1 LSDLLIIKNVTREG
15 PGLLE
20 PVLQKHHVSFDV
32 VDLDQGEAFPNLVGY
47 KALVILG
54 GPDSANDATPKMAKE
69 REQMK
74 YALDNGLPILGICL
88 GMQLLVKVGGGRV
101 VPGTRVEAGFISPS
115 NAPYETKVT
124 RAGASD
130 PLLAGLATTLP
141 VFQLHGEVVE
151 LAPEMKLLA
160 TAAVTPNQIVKI
172 GMKAYGMQSHF
183 ELTDQL
189 LQVWAAE
196 DPALQPIG
204 YEALKAEFEKIK
216 GAYTATGERLLENFL
231 GIAGLLQSAN

>member
-1 LSDLLIIKNVTREG
+1 LSDLLIIKNTTNEG

-20 PVLQKHHVSFDV
+20 RVLRKHAVSFDV

-47 KALVILG
+47 KALVVLG
-54 GPDSANDATPKMAKE
+54 GLDSANDATPKMTKE
-69 REQMK
+69 REQVK

-88 GMQLLVKVGGGRV
+88 GLQVLVKVAGGRV
-101 VPGTRVEAGFISPS
+101 VPGTRLEAGFISPS
-115 NAPYETKVT
+115 NAPYETKLT
-124 RAGASD
+124 RDGAED

-151 LAPEMKLLA
+151 LAPDMKVLA
-160 TAAVTPNQIVKI
+160 TAAVTPNQVVKV
-172 GMKAYGMQSHF
+172 GMKAYGIQSHF

-196 DPALQPIG
+196 HPDLQPIG

-216 GAYTATGERLLENFL
+216 GEYTATGERLLENFL
-231 GIAGLLQSAN
+231 GIAGLLDSAR